1 MQMKTFTQIRQKKLA
16 VIFTLGVLFYEA
28 LPARAEHFS
37 QYSIS
42 DSIPDKHNML
52 AARYCQEKQLDLA
65 ISEINLALQDP
76 EESVDYFTWYTR
88 GFIYKEIYKIEGKQN
103 RYSQSREMAIE
114 SFLRALKLQKDP
126 SKTGSNNS
134 ALLFLTNSMLN
145 DALVIAS
152 TLNADSDEDG
162 EKLYLRYV
170 EVMEALDPSFNAS
183 SSGKNFYTARAQ
195 RWYKLWTD
203 DMCNDVLFMR
213 TVESYQSLIA
223 MSSDN
228 CEAHYNLGVAWY
240 NMAISASKDCINL
253 SKESSCMTKA
263 KTELEEAYSICN
275 SNTEILMG
283 LVNLY
288 KTLGNTEQVNKY
300 SQLLT
305 EVRNAQ
311 IKE

>member
-1 MQMKTFTQIRQKKLA
+1 MKTFTKIGHKRLALFFFISSLICGSIQIQ
-16 VIFTLGVLFYEA
+16 
-28 LPARAEHFS
+28 AELVFS
-37 QYSIS
+37 GSIS
-42 DSIPDKHNML
+42 DSIPEKHNML
-52 AARYCQEKQLDLA
+52 AARYCQEKEFDLA
-65 ISEINLALQDP
+65 VSEITLATQDL

-88 GFIYKEIYKIEGKQN
+88 GFIYKEIYKLEDKQN
-103 RYSQSREMAIE
+103 RHSQNRDIAIE
-114 SFLRALKLQKDP
+114 SFLHALKLQKD
-126 SKTGSNNS
+126 SNKIGSNNS
-134 ALLFLTNSMLN
+134 ALLFLSNSMLN

-170 EVMEALDPSFNAS
+170 EVMEVADHSFNAS

-195 RWYKLWTD
+195 RWYKLWTE

-213 TVESYQSLIA
+213 TIESYEKLIQ

-240 NMAISASKDCINL
+240 NMAISASKDCINTEKESTCL
-253 SKESSCMTKA
+253 SKATS
-263 KTELEEAYSICN
+263 ELEQAFSICN
-275 SNTEILMG
+275 SNIEILMG

-288 KTLGNTEQVNKY
+288 KTMGNSEQVSKY
-300 SQLLT
+300 TQILT
-305 EVRNAQ
+305 AVRSAQ